1 MTTTVLLG
9 IDVGTTQTKVLA
21 TTTDGVEVVVRS
33 TPTHW
38 TTRPG
43 GLVET
48 DGLALADA
56 VIALTAETVRAARGV
71 LGPVQ
76 VGALA
81 VTGMA
86 ECGVLLH
93 HDDSSRALTPAIAW
107 FDPRGRT
114 ELSHLPAD
122 LTAAFPGV
130 TGLPLGAQVTAAKLL
145 WFKDAGFDLRAGS
158 WLHIPELV
166 VHRLGGR
173 RVAETSLL
181 ARTGL
186 FDQGTAAPWPEMLD
200 ELGVDPTLFPEQVAA
215 GVPVGAADGRH
226 CPAELRGAAL
236 TVAGHDHP
244 VAAVGCGAVAPG
256 EVFDSFGTAQVFLR
270 TLDMAVEPD
279 RRARLVAAGV
289 NVVRHAVPGRW
300 HLLGGTKAGL
310 LMRRTLKLLGVTD
323 DTQRA
328 ALDAAAMAVIAQ
340 DTTGLVEVSGADNF
354 DGTLRITAV
363 SDDVSPATLWLATV
377 RHGIAEGNRL
387 LQTMT
392 DEFGPAPAIVVAGGW
407 TRMASVRREKQQA
420 ELTTGRQVRFTHR
433 AQAGAFGATA
443 FAASAFTA
451 STASTVHRA
460 AREEAG
466 TTGSVTDGPT
476 QADLDTYTGSAIHPL
491 EEQTA

>member
-1 MTTTVLLG
+1 MSTTVLLG
-9 IDVGTTQTKVLA
+9 IDVGTTETKVLA
-21 TTTDGVEVVVRS
+21 TTTDGSEVLVRS
-33 TPTHW
+33 TPTRW

-48 DGLALADA
+48 DGLALVDA
-56 VIALTAETVRAARGV
+56 VITLAAETVRAARGV

-76 VGALA
+76 VGAVA

-93 HDDSSRALTPAIAW
+93 HDDASRALTPTIAW
-107 FDPRGRT
+107 FDPRGRE
-114 ELSHLPAD
+114 ELAHLPAD
-122 LTAAFPGV
+122 LAAAFPGV
-130 TGLPLGAQVTAAKLL
+130 TGLPLGSQMTTAKLL
-145 WFKDAGFDLRAGS
+145 WFKKCGVDLHAGS

-173 RVAETSLL
+173 RAAETSLL

-186 FDQGTAAPWPEMLD
+186 FDQGTAALWPEMLD
-200 ELGVDPTLFPEQVAA
+200 VLGVDDSLFPAQVAA
-215 GVPVGAADGRH
+215 GVPLGAADGPH
-226 CPAELRGAAL
+226 CPVELRGAAL

-270 TLDMAVEPD
+270 TLDEPIEPD

-289 NVVRHAVPGRW
+289 NAVRHAVPGRW

-310 LMRRTLKLLGVTD
+310 LMRRTLTLLGVTD

-328 ALDAAAMAVIAQ
+328 ALDAAAVAIIAQ

-354 DGTLRITAV
+354 DGTLRITAE
-363 SDDVSPATLWLATV
+363 SDDVSPAALWLATL

-407 TRMASVRREKQQA
+407 TRMASVRREKQRC
-420 ELTTGRQVRFTHR
+420 ELTTDRQVRFTHR
-433 AQAGAFGATA
+433 AQAGAFGASA
-443 FAASAFTA
+443 FAAHA
-451 STASTVHRA
+451 HRA
-460 AREEAG
+460 VRDGAG
-466 TTGSVTDGPT
+466 STGGLTDGPT
-476 QADLDTYTGSAIHPL
+476 QADLDTYTGSAAHPL
-491 EEQTA
+491 EERTA

>member
-1 MTTTVLLG
+1 MSTTVLLG
-9 IDVGTTQTKVLA
+9 VDVGTTETKVLA
-21 TTTDGVEVVVRS
+21 TTTDGAEVAVRS

-38 TTRPG
+38 STRPG

-48 DGLALADA
+48 DGLALADT
-56 VIALTAETVRAARGV
+56 VIALAAETVRAARTI
-71 LGPVQ
+71 LGPVR

-93 HDDSSRALTPAIAW
+93 HDDSSRALTPSIAW
-107 FDPRGRT
+107 FDPRGRA
-114 ELSHLPAD
+114 ELAALPAD
-122 LTAAFPGV
+122 LASAFPGV
-130 TGLPLGAQVTAAKLL
+130 TGLPLGSQVTAAKLL
-145 WFKDAGFDLRAGS
+145 WFKDSGVDLRAGS

-173 RVAETSLL
+173 RAAETSLL

-186 FDQGTAAPWPEMLD
+186 FDQGTAALWPEML
-200 ELGVDPTLFPEQVAA
+200 EVFGVDAALFPAQVAA
-215 GVPVGAADGRH
+215 GVPLGAADGPY

-270 TLDMAVEPD
+270 TLAEPVAQD

-289 NVVRHAVPGRW
+289 NAVRHAVPGRW

-323 DTQRA
+323 DAQRA
-328 ALDAAAMAVIAQ
+328 ALDVAALAIIAQ
-340 DTTGLVEVSGADNF
+340 DTTGLVEVSGADNL
-354 DGTLRITAV
+354 DGTLRITAE
-363 SDDVSPATLWLATV
+363 SDDVSPAALWLATL
-377 RHGIAEGNRL
+377 RHGVAEGNRL

-407 TRMASVRREKQQA
+407 TRMASVRREKQRCDVA
-420 ELTTGRQVRFTHR
+420 AGRQVRFTQR
-433 AQAGAFGATA
+433 AQAGAFGASA
-443 FAASAFTA
+443 FAACAFATHQA
-451 STASTVHRA
+451 TQDG
-460 AREEAG
+460 AG
-466 TTGSVTDGPT
+466 TTGALTDGPT

-491 EEQTA
+491 EERTA